1 MRGVSLALLFAS
13 SVAAAAPPTPVTL
26 VACAPGYPGTT
37 AEAQPRMDAL
47 AAAVARGAGLAADGV
62 AAVYA
67 PGEADGLARLARP
80 DAAVALVPLPFLV
93 AHGEA
98 IGLVPRMQVVVAGGG
113 PTEVWSLVARKG
125 RVRAPTQLAGFAIHS
140 TAGYAPAFVRGALAG
155 WGTVPPTTR
164 IVQSAA
170 VLSALRKSASGED
183 VAVLLD
189 GAQSAAL
196 ATLPFSGEL
205 EIVARSAPVPT
216 SFVATVGNRLPPAR
230 WRVLERA
237 LAGLG
242 ASPEGAAALEALRIS
257 RFVPADPAAIS
268 AARRLADAGRAQ

>member
-47 AAAVARGAGLAADGV
+47 AAAVASGAGLAADGV

-230 WRVLERA
+230 WRALERA

-242 ASPEGAAALEALRIS
+242 ASPEGAAALEALRIA
-257 RFVPADPAAIS
+257 RFVAADPAAIS
-268 AARRLADAGRAQ
+268 AARRLADAGRAR